1 MSSSGRSR
9 GRRKQPEEEAINH
22 ERWLVSYSDMVTVLM
37 ALFIVLYAISQ
48 VDQVK
53 YESLRTS
60 LAAGFGV
67 AETSVLPEGGG
78 PMSDTGSQ
86 ARFPTVENIVPN
98 LTDGLIKDNAAGD
111 VAPLEADAAQSVA
124 AAQAAQTAAEGASE
138 EDLRAAEKEY
148 DNLVGIR
155 ERIREALD
163 KKDLGDAIQF
173 RIGKEGL
180 VIGMITNDVFFAT
193 ASNELSGISA
203 SVIDTITPYIA
214 QLPNEVSIE
223 GHADVVPTG
232 STYKTNWELSA
243 ARATTVLRRM
253 IEVGDVAPERVAA
266 VGFGDA
272 RPLVKGKD
280 RTSLAANRRVDLVVL
295 STQPERVRALLPV
308 VDDRRK

>member
-1 MSSSGRSR
+1 MSSKGRSR
-9 GRRKQPEEEAINH
+9 GRRRQPEEEAVNH
-22 ERWLVSYSDMVTVLM
+22 ERWLVSYADMVTVIM

-53 YESLRTS
+53 YESLRAS

-67 AETSVLPEGGG
+67 AQTSVLPEGGG
-78 PMSDTGSQ
+78 PMSDTSSQ

-98 LTDGLIKDNAAGD
+98 LTDGLITNNAAGD
-111 VAPLEADAAQSVA
+111 LEPIETDSAQSIA
-124 AAQAAQTAAEGASE
+124 AAQAAQAAAELGSE
-138 EDLRAAEKEY
+138 ADLRAAEQEY

-163 KKDLGDAIQF
+163 DKDLGDAIEF
-173 RIGKEGL
+173 RISKEGL

-193 ASNELSGISA
+193 ASNELTTVSA
-203 SVIDTITPYIA
+203 SVIDTITPFIA
-214 QLPNEVSIE
+214 RLPNHVSIE

-232 STYKTNWELSA
+232 SAYKTNWELSS

-253 IEVGDVAPERVAA
+253 IEVGDVAPDRVAA

-280 RTSLAANRRVDLVVL
+280 RASLAANRRVDLVVL